1 MKKNSVTLINWLK
14 AALLLTLLFGF
25 QFVQARENIGLQ
37 KSGKKPALKKYGAG
51 CVAATQQK
59 DLDLNNV
66 RTTILNGGDVWW
78 NLQNAKYEIPKVEP
92 GNTPKHSLF
101 SGALWIG
108 GVTLGNLRIAAQT
121 YRQSGNDYYPGALA
135 TDGSASITAD
145 RCKFYDKIWKITL
158 AEIEAFAIDTQNWAN
173 PIDAIATWPG
183 TGAEGFSEAQ
193 FLAPY
198 FDADSNGVYEPAAGD
213 FPTFDQDEL
222 SNIPDMM
229 LYTIYNDKGNIHSE
243 SEGLPLGLELHTQ
256 SFAFSTSDEINN
268 MTFYRTTIYN
278 RSSDIIDSCVFGQ
291 WVDADLG
298 NYADDYVECDVQ
310 RNLGICYNGDDNDE
324 GILGYGLNPPSIG
337 VNFFEGPKKI
347 VGADTIEIGL
357 TKFVYY
363 NNDFSITGN
372 PQRPEHYWNYLNGRW
387 KDGLS
392 ITYGGNGRGGTD
404 TASFMFP
411 GLSDPAGR
419 ENWTERTAGNTP
431 QDRRFLQ
438 VSGPFSLLPGSKN
451 EVTVAVVWAR
461 ATTGGAT
468 GSFNLLKEASDKA
481 FVLFKNNFKILDGPR
496 VPDMKIVE
504 LDRELILTIDNYG
517 RTESYSDSSAGLC
530 TQFTRYKFQ
539 GYQIFQLKRSSI
551 PSDLYNQDEAKLVA
565 QCDVQDGN
573 KMIVNIV
580 NDADLGSVKKIMV
593 NGADDGIEHSF
604 RITKDAF
611 SIESDPTLVN
621 FQSYYFLLVAYAA
634 TDNCSQDALQ
644 YLQGRKLVNG
654 DPIVVYTAYPHK
666 PISRGT
672 GTDLNAS
679 FGDGPEITKISG
691 IGNDAN
697 VLRLTKATIEKA
709 LLAPYYA
716 PTPTYTSAS
725 GPIKVRVIDPFK
737 LPLSDFELRFK
748 DSSNSTVKGDTLTG
762 SSTYWTLTDLT
773 NGTVY
778 NGERTINSPN
788 EQVFSDLGFSISVSQ
803 VIGPGQP
810 TNQLD
815 QDNGYVSSSI
825 SFSNPTNRWFRGIN
839 DEIIAL
845 PPFNW
850 IRSGNTGTPTFD
862 RPWEHDFAVN
872 RVPVDP
878 RRQYNKVLDGTWA
891 PYCLAASA
899 VAPTA
904 VTYGP
909 AWSPTGDGKF
919 PSQDHSLAD
928 LQSVQLVITA
938 DKSKWSRCIVLEA
951 GENAATNIGG
961 AQKFDRR
968 RSPSVGKNGKPDG
981 DGNGKSWF
989 PGYAIN
995 KETGERLNILFAEDS
1010 SLPLDNGSDMIWN
1023 PTSTLF
1029 RQNPTSGIEYIFGG
1043 KHHVYIMGTKR
1054 LVTNPNRVGPRYDE
1068 CKLYDSLFNL
1078 IDNNVQVPSN
1088 RRNIFKQP
1096 MWVGMTL
1103 TDPKTQL
1110 GNLNDNGGGIPCE
1123 VTIDINVKR
1132 PYAQKFSFDPS
1143 VADTSGM
1150 PLYRFSTKNLA
1161 PVVGNSETM
1170 KTALDLVSI
1179 TPNPYY
1185 AYAGYE
1191 DPTNQLDTRI
1201 KIINLPK
1208 KCVISIY
1215 TQGGYLVRR
1224 IRKDDDSRTFV
1235 EWDLKNDAN
1244 VPISSGVYLIHVY
1257 ADGMGERIIKWF
1269 GIMRP
1274 VDFDTF

>member
-1 MKKNSVTLINWLK
+1 MKKNNVTLINWMK
-14 AALLLTLLFGF
+14 AAMLLTLLFGF
-25 QFVQARENIGLQ
+25 QFAQARENIGLP
-37 KSGKKPALKKYGAG
+37 KSGKKPALRKFGAG
-51 CVAATQQK
+51 CAAATQQK

-78 NLQNAKYEIPKVEP
+78 NLQNARYEIPKVEP

-135 TDGSASITAD
+135 TDGSASITAE

-158 AEIEAFAIDTQNWAN
+158 TEIETFAVDTANWGNA
-173 PIDAIATWPG
+173 IDAIATWPG
-183 TGAEGFSEAQ
+183 TGAEGFAEAQ
-193 FLAPY
+193 YLAPY
-198 FDADSNGVYEPAAGD
+198 FDNNGDGLYEPESGD
-213 FPTFDQDEL
+213 FPTFDQNEL

-256 SFAFSTSDEINN
+256 SFAFSTSDEVNN

-278 RSSDIIDSCVFGQ
+278 RSSDIIDSCIFGQ

-298 NYADDYVECDVQ
+298 NYADDYVECDVK

-324 GILGYGLNPPSIG
+324 GILGYGLNPPSVG
-337 VNFFEGPKKI
+337 VNFFEGPKRI
-347 VGADTIEIGL
+347 VGTDTIEIGL

-363 NNDFSITGN
+363 NNDFSVTGN
-372 PQRPEHYWNYLNGRW
+372 PSRPEHYWNYLNGRW

-496 VPDMKIVE
+496 VPEMNIVE
-504 LDRELILTIDNYG
+504 LDRELILTIPDYG
-517 RTESYSDSSAGLC
+517 RTESYIDSSAGLC
-530 TQFTRYKFQ
+530 SQFTKYKFQ

-551 PSDLYNQDEAKLVA
+551 PSDLYNQEEAKLVA
-565 QCDVQDGN
+565 QCDIQDGN

-580 NDADLGSVKKIMV
+580 NDPDLGSVKKIMV
-593 NGADDGIEHSF
+593 NGTDDGIKHSF

-611 SIESDPTLVN
+611 SVESDPTLVN
-621 FQSYYFLLVAYAA
+621 FQNYYFLLVAYAA
-634 TDNCSQDALQ
+634 TDNCPEDAIQ
-644 YLQGRKLVNG
+644 YLPGRKMING
-654 DPIVVYTAYPHK
+654 DAIKVYTANPHK
-666 PISRGT
+666 PLARGM

-679 FGDGPEITKISG
+679 FGDGPEITRISG
-691 IGNDAN
+691 IGNDGN
-697 VLRLTKATIEKA
+697 VLKLSKASIEKA
-709 LLAPYYA
+709 LIAPYFAAA
-716 PTPTYTSAS
+716 PTYERAA
-725 GPIKVRVIDPFK
+725 GPVKVRVIDPFK
-737 LPLSDFELRFK
+737 LPLADFELRFF
-748 DSSNSTVKGDTLTG
+748 DSSASTVKADTLT
-762 SSTYWTLTDLT
+762 SSAAYWTLTNLT
-773 NGTVY
+773 TGQVY
-778 NGERTINSPN
+778 KGERAINSPN
-788 EQVFSDLGFSISVSQ
+788 EQVFGDLGLAITVSQ
-803 VIGPGQP
+803 VVGPGQP
-810 TNQLD
+810 FNQTD
-815 QDNGYVSSSI
+815 QDNGFVSASI
-825 SFSNPTNRWFRGIN
+825 SFGNPTQRWLTGIP
-839 DEIIAL
+839 DEVIAL

-850 IRSGNTGTPTFD
+850 IRSGNTGTPTFNN
-862 RPWEHDFAVN
+862 PSEHDFASGGT
-872 RVPVDP
+872 PIDP

-891 PYCLAASA
+891 PYGLAARSIL
-899 VAPTA
+899 PTPS
-904 VTYGP
+904 YGP
-909 AWSPTGDGKF
+909 AWAPNGNGGYSADNP
-919 PSQDHSLAD
+919 LID
-928 LQSVQLVITA
+928 LQSVQVVITG

-951 GENAATNIGG
+951 GENPATTIGG
-961 AQKFDRR
+961 AAKMNRR
-968 RSPSVGKNGKPDG
+968 KSPSVGKDGKPDG
-981 DGNGKSWF
+981 DGTGKGWF

-1010 SLPLDNGSDMIWN
+1010 SLPLDNGADMIWN

-1029 RQNPTSGIEYIFGG
+1029 RNTPTAGLDYIFGG
-1043 KHHVYIMGTKR
+1043 KHHIYVMGTKSLR
-1054 LVTNPNRVGPRYDE
+1054 LGANSVYRGPRYDE
-1068 CKLYDSLFNL
+1068 CKNYDSLFTL
-1078 IDNNVQVPSN
+1078 IENNTQAITNKRCVFSQA
-1088 RRNIFKQP
+1088 
-1096 MWVGMTL
+1096 MWVSMTL
-1103 TDPKTQL
+1103 TDPRVQL
-1110 GNLNDNGGGIPCE
+1110 GNLNDIGGIPNE

-1132 PYAQKFSFDPS
+1132 PYAQKFSFD
-1143 VADTSGM
+1143 AAANDTSGL
-1150 PLYRFSTKNLA
+1150 PLYQFSTKNLA
-1161 PVVGNSETM
+1161 PVQGAKDVM
-1170 KTALDLVSI
+1170 KSALDLISI

-1191 DPTNQLDTRI
+1191 DPTNQLDNRV

-1224 IRKDDDSRTFV
+1224 IRKDDDTRTFV
-1235 EWDLKNDAN
+1235 DWDLKNDAN

-1257 ADGMGERIIKWF
+1257 ADGMGERVIKWF

>member
-1 MKKNSVTLINWLK
+1 MKKNSVILINWMK
-14 AALLLTLLFGF
+14 AAMLLTLLFGF
-25 QFVQARENIGLQ
+25 QYAQARENIGLQ
-37 KSGKKPALKKYGAG
+37 KSGKKPALRKFGAG
-51 CVAATQQK
+51 CAAATQQK

-78 NLQNAKYEIPKVEP
+78 NLQNARYEIPKVEP

-121 YRQSGNDYYPGALA
+121 YRQSGSDYYPGALA
-135 TDGSASITAD
+135 VDGSASITAD

-158 AEIEAFAIDTQNWAN
+158 SEIESFQVDTANWSS
-173 PIDAIATWPG
+173 PIDAIQSWPG
-183 TGAEGFSEAQ
+183 TGDPSFSEAK

-198 FDADSNGVYEPAAGD
+198 FDADSNGLYEPAAGD
-213 FPTFDQDEL
+213 FPTFDQQNYK
-222 SNIPDMM
+222 NIPDMM

-256 SFAFSTSDEINN
+256 SFAFSTNDEVNN

-278 RSSDIIDSCVFGQ
+278 RSSDIIDSCIFGQ

-298 NYADDYVECDVQ
+298 NYADDYVECDVK

-337 VNFFEGPKKI
+337 VNFFEGPKRI
-347 VGADTIEIGL
+347 VGLDTIEIGL

-363 NNDFSITGN
+363 NNDFSVTGN
-372 PQRPEHYWNYLNGRW
+372 PSRPEHYWNYLNGRW

-419 ENWTERTAGNTP
+419 ENWTERTAGNSP

-481 FVLFKNNFKILDGPR
+481 FVLYKNNFVILDGPR
-496 VPDMKIVE
+496 VPEMDIVE
-504 LDRELILTIDNYG
+504 LDRELILTIKDYQ
-517 RTESYSDSSAGLC
+517 RTEAYVDSSAGLC
-530 TQFTRYKFQ
+530 AQFTKYKFQ

-551 PSDLYNQDEAKLVA
+551 PSDLYNQEEAKLVA
-565 QCDVQDGN
+565 QCDILDGN

-580 NDADLGSVKKIMV
+580 NDPDLGSVKKIMV
-593 NGADDGIEHSF
+593 NGEDKGIRHSF
-604 RITKDAF
+604 KITKDAF

-621 FQSYYFLLVAYAA
+621 FQNYYYLLVAYAA
-634 TDNCSQDALQ
+634 TDNCTDDALQ
-644 YLQGRKLVNG
+644 YLAGRKMADG
-654 DPIVVYTAYPHK
+654 SAIKVYTANAHK
-666 PISRGT
+666 PLARAM
-672 GTDLNAS
+672 GTDLNS
-679 FGDGPEITKISG
+679 TYGDGPEITRISG
-691 IGNDAN
+691 IGNDGN
-697 VLRLTKATIEKA
+697 VLKLSKATIEKA
-709 LLAPYYA
+709 LIAPYYA
-716 PTPTYTSAS
+716 PAPTYERAA
-725 GPIKVRVIDPFK
+725 GPVKVRVIDPFK
-737 LPLSDFELRFK
+737 LPLSDFELRFI
-748 DSSNSTVKGDTLTG
+748 DSSVSTVKADTLT
-762 SSTYWTLTDLT
+762 SRTSYWVLTDLT
-773 NGTVY
+773 NGKKY
-778 NGERTINSPN
+778 NSERAINSPN
-788 EQVFSDLGFSISVSQ
+788 EQVFGEIGLAITVGQ
-803 VIGPGQP
+803 VVGPGQP
-810 TNQLD
+810 FNQTD
-815 QDNGYVSSSI
+815 QDNGFVSATI
-825 SFSNPTNRWFRGIN
+825 TFSNPTNRWLSGIP
-839 DEIIAL
+839 DEVIPL

-850 IRSGNTGTPTFD
+850 IRSGNTGTPTFNN
-862 RPWEHDFAVN
+862 PAEHDFAVGGS
-872 RVPVDP
+872 PIDP

-891 PYCLAASA
+891 PYGLAARA
-899 VAPTA
+899 VTPTP
-904 VTYGP
+904 TYGP
-909 AWSPTGDGKF
+909 AWAPNGNGGYSADNP
-919 PSQDHSLAD
+919 LID
-928 LQSVQLVITA
+928 LQSVQVIITA

-951 GENAATNIGG
+951 GENPATTIGG
-961 AQKFDRR
+961 AVKMNRR
-968 RSPSVGKNGKPDG
+968 KSPSVGKDGKPDG
-981 DGNGKSWF
+981 DGIGKGWF
-989 PGYAIN
+989 PGYALN

-1010 SLPLDNGSDMIWN
+1010 SLPLDNGTDMIWN
-1023 PTSTLF
+1023 PTGDFF
-1029 RQNPTSGIEYIFGG
+1029 RNTPTAGVDYVLGG
-1043 KHHVYIMGTKR
+1043 KHHIYVMGTKSF
-1054 LVTNPNRVGPRYDE
+1054 RVSSNSFFRGPRYDAS
-1068 CKLYDSLFNL
+1068 KAYDSLFNL
-1078 IDNNVQVPSN
+1078 IDNNVSAILN
-1088 RRNIFKQP
+1088 KRCIFSQA
-1096 MWVGMTL
+1096 MWVSMSL
-1103 TDPKTQL
+1103 TDPRVKL
-1110 GNLNDNGGGIPCE
+1110 GNLNDIGGIPCE

-1132 PYAQKFSFDPS
+1132 PYAQKFSNDAS
-1143 VADTSGM
+1143 ANDTSGM
-1150 PLYRFSTKNLA
+1150 PYYQFSTKNLA
-1161 PVVGNSETM
+1161 PVIGEKEVM
-1170 KTALDLVSI
+1170 KSALDLISI

-1224 IRKDDDSRTFV
+1224 IRKDDDTRTFV
-1235 EWDLKNDAN
+1235 DWDLKNDAN

-1257 ADGMGERIIKWF
+1257 ADGMGERVIKWF